1 MATNQNTSVAV
12 VEETGEIVTVN
23 TGEFKELSTIQ
34 GSDWDT
40 RVAVYEATQSAESL
54 GEYLNKSIFLKNA
67 IVQTVM
73 MKNEDT
79 GAMEAAPRVTLV
91 DKDGKA
97 YVATSK
103 GVYNSVLA
111 LLDMLG
117 HPSTWPVDSFE
128 VHLVQQGKA
137 PRAFYK
143 LMPGAPKK

>member
-1 MATNQNTSVAV
+1 MVTNQNTTVAV
-12 VEETGEIVTVN
+12 VEETGEIVAAQS
-23 TGEFKELSTIQ
+23 GEFRDLSTIE

-40 RVAVYEATQSAESL
+40 RVAVYEATQAAESL
-54 GEYLNKSIFLKNA
+54 GSQLNKSIFLKNI
-67 IVQTVM
+67 IVQTVILT
-73 MKNEDT
+73 NEDT
-79 GAMEAAPRVTLV
+79 GVKEAAPRVTLV

-103 GVYNSVLA
+103 GVYNSALA

-128 VHLVQQGKA
+128 VHVVQQGKA